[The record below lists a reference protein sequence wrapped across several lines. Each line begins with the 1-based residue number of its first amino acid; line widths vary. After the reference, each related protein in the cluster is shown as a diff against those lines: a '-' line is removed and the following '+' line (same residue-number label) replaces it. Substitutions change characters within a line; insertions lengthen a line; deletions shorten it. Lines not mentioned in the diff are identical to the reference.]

1 MIYCSEKMEIWS
13 SLVIEQVMD
22 LALSL
27 QAVGHVD
34 NGEVLH
40 VEAGRVVD
48 LVPASQLCCKPKTA
62 LKK

>member
-1 MIYCSEKMEIWS
+1 
-13 SLVIEQVMD
+13 MD

-48 LVPASQLCCKPKTA
+48 LVPAAQLCCKPKTA